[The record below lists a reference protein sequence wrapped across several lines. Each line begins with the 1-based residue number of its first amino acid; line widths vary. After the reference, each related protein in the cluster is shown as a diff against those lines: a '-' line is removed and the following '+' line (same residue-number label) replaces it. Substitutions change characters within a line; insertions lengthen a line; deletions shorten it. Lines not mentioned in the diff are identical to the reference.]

1 MGYITNSGKYI
12 TRSKSMNTS
21 SSQGRRKWAIPD
33 LEGLDDRDLLSSP
46 ELSVNSLNFD
56 KDSTASF
63 EEMLHNAHAGQNGV
77 GDGDADEVLSN
88 MHMSAASTSTW
99 LQHIGHKFRDVLQV
113 KARRMQDMPT
123 SADAGT
129 NVTIDNAPSHSL
141 LSLISAIL
149 GDKPPDEVP
158 MLVEFMLRKV
168 MEEFERHLLTQRKQV
183 TKMKTTLKDLF
194 VREEKSASQN
204 MVLEAL
210 AAGSQEEVK
219 LITKRLQQV
228 KMEKKQV
235 QEENRL
241 KDKEVERLM
250 KESEEKQM
258 AVQVL
263 KNELEYIKRLD
274 EEHLLRLEKQKR
286 EIEVESKERIRTL
299 ELQLQDAQKKMHEIE
314 MNSASELSILRLKD
328 AKCQEFLS
336 HHAQEYKN
344 LRWAQYSAKEDVLR
358 MQMEWKTQLSTLGN
372 ELQEMARAASGYHKV
387 LAENRALYN
396 EVQDLKGN
404 IRVYCRVRPFLTDE
418 PGRPTTVQ
426 YIGENGELVLG
437 NPSKPGG
444 KEPRRTFTFNKV
456 FAMTASQE
464 EVFMDTQPL
473 IRSVL
478 DGYNVCIFAY
488 GQTGSGKTFTMSGP
502 NNMTQFNWGV
512 NYRALH
518 DLFHMTQSRLD
529 VFHYEIGVQM
539 LEIYNEQVRDLLNTD
554 GVHRKLEIRN
564 KSQLNGLNVPD
575 ASMMPV
581 RSTEDVLEL
590 MKVGQRNR
598 AVGATALNERSSRSH
613 SVLTVHVQGTDL
625 GSGAILRGSLHL
637 VDLAGS
643 ERVDKSEATGDRLK
657 EAQHINKSLSALG
670 DVIAALA
677 QKSGHVPYRNSKLT
691 QLLQDSLGG
700 QAKTLMFVHI
710 SPDVESFGET
720 VSTLKFAE
728 RVSSVELGAA
738 RSNKES
744 GEVQNLRDEVAQL
757 RDAAAKKDAE
767 IERLQALKDRAPAGE
782 SNLGIEKLKLKA
794 FAGSP
799 LARRISMEPAA
810 VQRNR
815 KHIMDAEVRH
825 SMHKIPGLPKQP
837 PLLVLSTS
845 HDSEDAVENIV
856 SSSACSPVESPT
868 ECKVSFDGPEEVA
881 INMSDKLKL
890 LKTRHGNLGQSLTA
904 IDSDNVV
911 HIIKPK
917 SKQEESVL
925 ANHGEIIM
933 HDKQYLLSILD
944 TTLQIAP
951 NASQPESVVE
961 EWHDRFQKSGDES
974 LSASQVYE
982 KLPRSSTYL
991 TGQDKTELGIARSI
1005 APIQSTSRLK
1015 PPLNGV
1021 FSSQQD
1027 DSGSLFS
1034 ESGLSVETD
1043 LPSLGPV
1050 DQNKKLQSSSVQP
1063 RHERKALLQTQV
1075 PRPPIR
1081 SSSKISP
1088 LRSDRRS
1095 LGGQQQPRPRRYT
1108 NVAIAVSTDKP
1119 IAKRNVSLG
1128 GNSAPEGELNVSQ
1141 DGGSE
1146 NNSPYDAGLKPSLSR
1161 NMSGGKSSKRWI

>member
-1 MGYITNSGKYI
+1 LWPAEAEILCDI
-12 TRSKSMNTS
+12 
-21 SSQGRRKWAIPD
+21 
-33 LEGLDDRDLLSSP
+33 
-46 ELSVNSLNFD
+46 
-56 KDSTASF
+56 
-63 EEMLHNAHAGQNGV
+63 
-77 GDGDADEVLSN
+77 
-88 MHMSAASTSTW
+88 
-99 LQHIGHKFRDVLQV
+99 LQ
-113 KARRMQDMPT
+113 
-123 SADAGT
+123 
-129 NVTIDNAPSHSL
+129 
-141 LSLISAIL
+141 
-149 GDKPPDEVP
+149 
-158 MLVEFMLRKV
+158 
-168 MEEFERHLLTQRKQV
+168 
-183 TKMKTTLKDLF
+183 
-194 VREEKSASQN
+194 
-204 MVLEAL
+204 
-210 AAGSQEEVK
+210 
-219 LITKRLQQV
+219 
-228 KMEKKQV
+228 
-235 QEENRL
+235 
-241 KDKEVERLM
+241 
-250 KESEEKQM
+250 
-258 AVQVL
+258 
-263 KNELEYIKRLD
+263 
-274 EEHLLRLEKQKR
+274 
-286 EIEVESKERIRTL
+286 
-299 ELQLQDAQKKMHEIE
+299 
-314 MNSASELSILRLKD
+314 
-328 AKCQEFLS
+328 
-336 HHAQEYKN
+336 
-344 LRWAQYSAKEDVLR
+344 
-358 MQMEWKTQLSTLGN
+358 
-372 ELQEMARAASGYHKV
+372 
-387 LAENRALYN
+387 
-396 EVQDLKGN
+396 
-404 IRVYCRVRPFLTDE
+404 
-418 PGRPTTVQ
+418 
-426 YIGENGELVLG
+426 
-437 NPSKPGG
+437 
-444 KEPRRTFTFNKV
+444 
-456 FAMTASQE
+456 
-464 EVFMDTQPL
+464 
-473 IRSVL
+473 
-478 DGYNVCIFAY
+478 
-488 GQTGSGKTFTMSGP
+488 SGP

-625 GSGAILRGSLHL
+625 GSGAVLRGSLHL

-794 FAGSP
+794 FGGSP

-815 KHIMDAEVRH
+815 KQIMDAEVRH

-890 LKTRHGNLGQSLTA
+890 LKTRHGSLGQSLTA
-904 IDSDNVV
+904 IDSDNAV

-991 TGQDKTELGIARSI
+991 TGQDRAELGIARSI
-1005 APIQSTSRLK
+1005 APTQSTSRLK

-1021 FSSQQD
+1021 FSSQQVSNWFFDPSIQEPMSAATDEQKNCDVVTKRSSYMLNNVVLDEHLENDGMFDLRDGYQD